1 MGSFSICL
9 FVHPSC
15 GWLAESQ
22 AHACWFLGLTSWIL
36 APASWPLALVGP
48 GWPLALSGPWL
59 WLALAGFW
67 PWLALGSGQPLS
79 LAGWSSGL
87 VGWLLGLAGWFLVL
101 AGRPS
106 GLAGWLSGLAS
117 PQACNQPWGLKISL
131 FYRTLFPIRNTKNQL
146 PRGIIWSAVHC
157 LILFSGCS

>member
-15 GWLAESQ
+15 RWLAESQ
-22 AHACWFLGLTSWIL
+22 AHACWIL
-36 APASWPLALVGP
+36 APAGWPLALVGP
-48 GWPLALSGPWL
+48 WPFLALGSGWPLALAGPWL
-59 WLALAGFW
+59 W
-67 PWLALGSGQPLS
+67 PLS

-87 VGWLLGLAGWFLVL
+87 VGWLLVLAGWFLVL

-106 GLAGWLSGLAS
+106 GLAGWLLGLAS

-157 LILFSGCS
+157 FILFGGCS